1 MKKTI
6 NYERDILF
14 KTSIGEICSISL
26 EHDFTVDDGKL
37 KGDFIVSGEYKTNEL
52 SVNRESFNYRLPLEY
67 ELDSNIDLSTLSYD
81 VDNFEY
87 NVHDDELQV
96 IIDFGVKYEETKKE
110 PIIPEISE
118 EEINLDDFIDDSSLR
133 EEPKKEVEIVEKKE
147 KEEDRLSDEEKSM
160 VLDMFNDDDYITYH
174 VHIIREGDTLESI
187 ALKYNVSV
195 ELIKEYNNKETLEL
209 KDKLIIPEIKDE

>member
-133 EEPKKEVEIVEKKE
+133 EEPKKEVELVEKKE
-147 KEEDRLSDEEKSM
+147 EEEDRLSDEEKSM

-195 ELIKEYNNKETLEL
+195 ELIKEYNINETLEL

>member
-133 EEPKKEVEIVEKKE
+133 EEPKKEVELVEKKE
-147 KEEDRLSDEEKSM
+147 EEEDRLSDEEKSM